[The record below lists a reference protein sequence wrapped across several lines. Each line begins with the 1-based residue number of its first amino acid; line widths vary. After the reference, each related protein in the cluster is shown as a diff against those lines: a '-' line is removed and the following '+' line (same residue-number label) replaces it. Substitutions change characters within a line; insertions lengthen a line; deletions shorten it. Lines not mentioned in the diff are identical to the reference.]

1 MFSSRCA
8 SSFNLQQ
15 VREVKVSPE
24 SECVLVMLGCSVYFV
39 YTWYSG
45 CVCVCIYV
53 KCHIV
58 CVHVQGPSVRR
69 FITPQQSRRS
79 PPQQSAVSRKASRKT
94 HREGCLSCWNWRQKR
109 VNYFTNKKN
118 NWHKYRH
125 TKRNR
130 FLPRVSLG
138 QVFCVSIYQ
147 MDGEE
152 SWSCR
157 TCRALHTYILVI
169 TALVHRKDFK

>member
-1 MFSSRCA
+1 MLPPLTSNRFGRW
-8 SSFNLQQ
+8 
-15 VREVKVSPE
+15 RGGRRVSVFLW
-24 SECVLVMLGCSVYFV
+24 CLAAL
-39 YTWYSG
+39 YTW
-45 CVCVCIYV
+45 CILDIRFVCVCIYV

-109 VNYFTNKKN
+109 MNYFPKKKK

-147 MDGEE
+147 VDGEE